1 MFGLNGRW
9 IRGGA
14 IGCLWLLVG
23 SCVIA
28 KQEPIADAPATQVP
42 ATQVPATQVPATQ
55 VPATQAPISQS
66 LVEPTQVPHESSQT
80 PLANQEPSPDVAP
93 QSVEASVTQSPNPR
107 NATQNAAGAVQPAE
121 YGRFE
126 NLSSYSLSPDGRWL
140 VYAVARV
147 NEENELRLRMLAT
160 EATESIPF
168 GAQAKFSGDS
178 QWLAYL
184 IELGP
189 TEREK
194 LEKAKEPVKTKLG
207 LRNLLTGDRLEID
220 NVASFAFSEDGRFLA
235 MRRYAPKDSKTQA
248 AGLVLRDL
256 TGDLYHQ
263 IDTHFGNV
271 KTFAFNR
278 PGSLLAMTIETE
290 DQAGNGVQ
298 VYDCLAGKL
307 RTLDSS
313 ERKYTEL
320 TWRKDA
326 DDLAVMVEFPRE
338 EKEDAAFSVQAWRG
352 LQETLST
359 GKIASTLTYD
369 PAAHEHHPA
378 DLRIVSAAKLR
389 WSDDGQTLFFGL
401 QPWEKKPKNYGKSRA
416 ELAKEK
422 LTKSK
427 PDDASAKAD
436 ANAKDATSNA
446 AAKSPSKDG
455 EADKSAPVEKQAD
468 AGSADKTAD
477 KATKDQKSLRDSLK
491 DPANVEVW
499 HARDVDIIPLQ
510 KKQASRDK
518 NKSRLAAWWLDE
530 QKLVVLGEEH
540 YSSVALCEQQKR
552 AIGYDNSPYEELKK
566 FGPTFND
573 LYLIDV
579 RTGAQAKIV
588 ERNKFAFPSSPD
600 GRFIAYMKDQ
610 QFWLY
615 DAETQT
621 QRDLT
626 SGLDIPFYD
635 TTDDTLT
642 AEKSPW
648 GIAGWTKTS
657 DHLLL
662 YDEFDVWAFSMD
674 QAVAPVRLTNGREDK
689 IRHRRLVLDPIDE
702 PWVEVDQPM
711 YLSLYGD
718 RSKKF
723 GIGKLVL
730 AEQKGQ
736 AERLVWKDRNI
747 GRLQKAKQ
755 AATLAYIEQAA
766 DVSPNIW
773 VGNANLT
780 DARMLSDTNP
790 FLKEYG
796 WSRAELV
803 NYTNANGV
811 DLQGALYYPANYE
824 AGKQYPMIVYI
835 YEERAQGLHN
845 FAVPS
850 ERRPYNNATFTAD
863 GFFVFEPDIVYRPQ
877 NPGLSAVEC
886 VVPAVK
892 KVLESGMVDEK
903 RIGLIGHS
911 WGAYQTS
918 FIVTQTDLFAAGIA
932 GAPLTNMMSMS
943 MSIYWNSGQ
952 TDAWIFHE
960 SQGRMNRPFW
970 QDVETYIK
978 NSPIFSI
985 DQMKTPLMI
994 AFGDEDGA
1002 VDFNQGVELYNA
1014 ARLAGKQFVM
1024 LVYPGE
1030 NHGLV
1035 KKENQVDYH
1044 YRIREWFGHY
1054 LRGDEPAKWITD
1066 GQKHLD
1072 RQKEIES
1079 LKEKK

>member
-1 MFGLNGRW
+1 MIRVNGRW
-9 IRGGA
+9 TIRLA
-14 IGCLWLLVG
+14 VSCVWLLA
-23 SCVIA
+23 CTCLLA
-28 KQEPIADAPATQVP
+28 AQEPTKQEPAQSSPAVQEVAPATEPQ
-42 ATQVPATQVPATQ
+42 ATEPQATDQ
-55 VPATQAPISQS
+55 
-66 LVEPTQVPHESSQT
+66 PTK
-80 PLANQEPSPDVAP
+80 
-93 QSVEASVTQSPNPR
+93 R
-107 NATQNAAGAVQPAE
+107 NATQNAVGAVQPAD

-140 VYAVARV
+140 VYAVSRV

-160 EATESIPF
+160 ETTEAIAF
-168 GAQAKFSGDS
+168 GTQANFSNDS

-184 IELGP
+184 IEVSP
-189 TEREK
+189 AEREK
-194 LEKAKEPVKTKLG
+194 LEKAKEAVKTKLG
-207 LRNLLTGDRLEID
+207 LRNLLTGDRVEID

-235 MRRYAPKDSKTQA
+235 MRRYPAKDSKA
-248 AGLVLRDL
+248 PGAGLVLRDL
-256 TGDLYHQ
+256 AGDLYHQ

-271 KTFAFNR
+271 KSFAFNR
-278 PGSLLAMTIETE
+278 PGALLAMTIETE

-298 VYDCLAGKL
+298 VYDCLAGSL

-326 DDLAVMVEFPRE
+326 DDLAVLVEFPRE

-352 LQETLST
+352 LQDALSGGKSPQTLM
-359 GKIASTLTYD
+359 YD

-401 QPWEKKPKNYGKSRA
+401 QPWDKKPKNYGKSRA

-427 PDDASAKAD
+427 PDDTSAKDGASAKNGA
-436 ANAKDATSNA
+436 ATDP
-446 AAKSPSKDG
+446 AKSPSKDG
-455 EADKSAPVEKQAD
+455 QPAPSGNPPAAEKTAANSADKSPEKANK
-468 AGSADKTAD
+468 DKR
-477 KATKDQKSLRDSLK
+477 SLRESLK

-510 KKQASRDK
+510 KKQESRDK
-518 NKSRLAAWWLDE
+518 NKSRLAAWWLSE
-530 QKLVVLGEEH
+530 PKLVVLGEER
-540 YSSVALCEQQKR
+540 YESVALCEQQKR

-566 FGPTFND
+566 FGPTLND

-579 RTGAQAKIV
+579 RTGEQRKIV

-600 GRFIAYMKDQ
+600 GRYIAYLRDQ

-615 DAETQT
+615 DAEAQT
-621 QRDLT
+621 ERDLT
-626 SGLDIPFYD
+626 SGLDVPFYD

-642 AEKSPW
+642 AEKRPW
-648 GIAGWTKTS
+648 GIAGWTKAS

-674 QAVAPVRLTNGREDK
+674 SSVAPLRLTNGREDK

-723 GIGKLVL
+723 GIGKLVP
-730 AEQKGQ
+730 AERSGQ

-766 DVSPNIW
+766 DVPPNIW

-780 DARMLSDTNP
+780 DARLVSDTNP

-835 YEERAQGLHN
+835 YEERAQGLHS
-845 FAVPS
+845 FTVPS

-863 GFFVFEPDIVYRPQ
+863 GFFVFEPDIIYRPQ
-877 NPGLSAVEC
+877 NPGVSAVEC

-892 KVLESGMVDEK
+892 KVLESGMIDEK

-985 DQMKTPLMI
+985 DQMKTPLLI